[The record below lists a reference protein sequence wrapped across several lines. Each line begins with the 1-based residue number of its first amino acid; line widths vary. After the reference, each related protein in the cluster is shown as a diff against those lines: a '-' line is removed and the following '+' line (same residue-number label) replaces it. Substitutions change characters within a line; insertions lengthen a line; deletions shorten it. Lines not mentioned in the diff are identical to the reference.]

1 MSVLI
6 TAIVIASIVALA
18 TAFWDEIHQWIKGIL
33 QRIEKNFVVSTKVF
47 IKKMREAFVEI
58 VKIWS
63 KKGNKWYETSET
75 REVSESEVPEEIKN
89 KAKNIEVDITED
101 YEREIGELV
110 NK

>member
-1 MSVLI
+1 MGGLI

-33 QRIEKNFVVSTKVF
+33 EKIKKNFVVSTKIF
-47 IKKMREAFVEI
+47 IKKMKEAFVEI

-63 KKGNKWYETSET
+63 KQGDKWYETSET

-89 KAKNIEVDITED
+89 KAKNKAVDITED
-101 YEREIGELV
+101 YEREIQKLV
-110 NK
+110 N